1 MTNLRFGIP
10 DIELSCDS
18 GTKVNPASFAGHELI
33 VLFCPTDAAE
43 AGQEIAAYRKHCADF
58 VARDAWLLTFADQCG
73 DVAVEGADRV
83 MTVPD
88 PDWHAWVAF
97 RNLTPHPEEY
107 ARADGATFLFGRGG
121 DLRGY
126 WRGSGHAHDV
136 LAELQ
141 SPSAEY
147 LRQTAS

>member
-1 MTNLRFGIP
+1 MPSLRFGIP

-88 PDWHAWVAF
+88 PDEQAPIASCVCPMRTCMRGLPSGSSPRTR
-97 RNLTPHPEEY
+97 RNSPALTE
-107 ARADGATFLFGRGG
+107 RRFCSGGAATCAVIGTGPDMLTTS
-121 DLRGY
+121 
-126 WRGSGHAHDV
+126 W
-136 LAELQ
+136 
-141 SPSAEY
+141 
-147 LRQTAS
+147 